1 MVYWIKSWLLDKKAM
16 STIIEHFSSLPD
28 PRTKEH
34 KKEHKLIDILFITIA
49 AVICGAE
56 DWNDIEFYGQ
66 EKEGWLKTILELPCG
81 IPSHDTFNRVFSLID
96 PAELQR
102 CFISWVQSIAK
113 ISEGEVIS
121 IDGKRMCNSGEQGK
135 KAIIHMVSAWSNE
148 NSMVLGQLKVSDKS
162 NEITAIPALLDLLMV
177 KGCWITI
184 DALGC
189 QKDIAAKIK
198 SKDAEYILAVKD
210 NQGNLHDDI
219 KDAFTHGVTEQVH
232 EQSNLGH
239 GRIEKRTCR
248 VITAMEWICKSEDW
262 QGLQTLI
269 EIKSERTIKAT
280 GVKETQTR
288 HYISSALST
297 AKKFN
302 ETIREHWGI
311 ENNLHWMLD
320 VAFNEDNSMKRA
332 GNAAE
337 NFSVITK
344 IALNAVKQSELKKG
358 ATRISVKSKRK
369 KAGWSN
375 EYLTAILTNA
385 H

>member
-1 MVYWIKSWLLDKKAM
+1 M
-16 STIIEHFSSLPD
+16 SNIIEHFSNVSD

-66 EKEGWLKTILELPCG
+66 EKEVWLKTILELPYG

-96 PAELQR
+96 PSELQN

-113 ISEGEVIS
+113 ISEGQIIS
-121 IDGKRMCNSGEQGK
+121 IDGKRMCNSGEGGK

-148 NSMVLGQLKVSDKS
+148 NRMVLSQVKVNDKS
-162 NEITAIPALLDLLMV
+162 NEIIAIPALLDLLMV

-184 DALGC
+184 DAMGC

-198 SKDAEYILAVKD
+198 SKEAEYILTVKD
-210 NQGNLHDDI
+210 NQAHLHDDI
-219 KDAFTHGVTEQVH
+219 KDAFKHGTIEQVD

-248 VITAMEWICKSEDW
+248 IITAIEWVCNVQDW

-280 GVKETQTR
+280 GVKETQIR
-288 HYISSALST
+288 HYISSARST

-302 ETIREHWGI
+302 EAIREHWGI
-311 ENNLHWMLD
+311 ENSLHWILD

-337 NFSVITK
+337 NFSVISK
-344 IALNAVKQSELKKG
+344 VALNVIKQSELKKG
-358 ATRISVKSKRK
+358 VTRLSVKSKRK

-385 H
+385 Q

>member
-1 MVYWIKSWLLDKKAM
+1 M
-16 STIIEHFSSLPD
+16 SSILEHFVNLPD

-66 EKEGWLKTILELPCG
+66 EKKEWLKTILELPFG

-96 PAELQR
+96 PTELQN

-113 ISEGEVIS
+113 ISEGQVVS
-121 IDGKRMCNSGEQGK
+121 IDGKRMCNSGEGGK
-135 KAIIHMVSAWSNE
+135 KSIIHMVSAWSNE
-148 NSMVLGQLKVSDKS
+148 NSMVLGQLKVNAKS

-184 DALGC
+184 DAMGC
-189 QKDIAAKIK
+189 QKDIASKIK
-198 SKDAEYILAVKD
+198 SKEAEYILAVKA
-210 NQGNLHDDI
+210 NQEHLHDDI
-219 KDAFTHGVTEQVH
+219 KEAFKHGVIEQVH

-248 VITAMEWICKSEDW
+248 IITAMEWICRPEDW
-262 QGLQTLI
+262 QGIQTLI
-269 EIKSERTIKAT
+269 EIQSERTIKAT
-280 GVKETQTR
+280 GVKEIHIR

-302 ETIREHWGI
+302 EAIRQHWGI
-311 ENNLHWMLD
+311 ENNLHWILD
-320 VAFNEDNSMKRA
+320 VAFNEDSSMKRA

-337 NFSVITK
+337 NFSVISK
-344 IALNAVKQSELKKG
+344 IALNIIKQSELKKG
-358 ATRISVKSKRK
+358 VTRLSVKSKRK

-375 EYLTAILTNA
+375 DYLADIITNA
-385 H
+385 K

>member
-1 MVYWIKSWLLDKKAM
+1 M
-16 STIIEHFSSLPD
+16 SSIIEHFSSLPD
-28 PRTKEH
+28 PRTKDH

-56 DWNDIEFYGQ
+56 DWNDIESYGE
-66 EKEGWLKTILELPCG
+66 EKEEWLKTILELPSG

-96 PAELQR
+96 SGELQK
-102 CFISWVQSIAK
+102 CFIGWVQSVAK
-113 ISEGEVIS
+113 ISEGQIIS

-135 KAIIHMVSAWSNE
+135 KAIIHLVSAWSNA
-148 NSMVLGQLKVSDKS
+148 NSMVLGQIKVNDKS
-162 NEITAIPALLDLLMV
+162 NEITAIPALLDLLLV

-184 DALGC
+184 DAMGC
-189 QKDIAAKIK
+189 QKDIAAIIK
-198 SKDAEYILAVKD
+198 AKEAEYILAVKD
-210 NQGNLHDDI
+210 NQEHLHDDI
-219 KDAFTHGVTEQVH
+219 KDAFKHGNIEQVH

-248 VITAMEWICKSEDW
+248 IITALEWVCKNEHW

-280 GVKETQTR
+280 GVKQTQIR
-288 HYISSALST
+288 HYISSAVST
-297 AKKFN
+297 AKRFN
-302 ETIREHWGI
+302 EAIREHWGI
-311 ENNLHWMLD
+311 ENNLHWILD
-320 VAFNEDNSMKRA
+320 VAFDEDNSMKRA

-337 NFSVITK
+337 NFSVISK
-344 IALNAVKQSELKKG
+344 IAVNALNQYEHKKG
-358 ATRISVKSKRK
+358 ATKLSMKSKRK

-375 EYLTAILTNA
+375 EYLAAILTNA

>member
-1 MVYWIKSWLLDKKAM
+1 M
-16 STIIEHFSSLPD
+16 SSIINHFSKLTD

-34 KKEHKLIDILFITIA
+34 KKEHKLIDIIFVTIA

-56 DWNDIEFYGQ
+56 DWNDIEEYGE
-66 EKEGWLKTILELPCG
+66 EKEDWLKTILELPFG

-96 PAELQR
+96 PVELQKY
-102 CFISWVQSIAK
+102 FIDWVQSIAK
-113 ISEGEVIS
+113 ITDGQIIS
-121 IDGKRMCNSGEQGK
+121 IDGKRMCNSGEGGK
-135 KAIIHMVSAWSNE
+135 KAIIHMVSAWSNA
-148 NSMVLGQLKVSDKS
+148 NSMVLGQLKVNDKS
-162 NEITAIPALLDLLMV
+162 NEITAIPALLDLLMI

-184 DALGC
+184 DAMGC

-198 SKDAEYILAVKD
+198 DKEAEYILAVKD
-210 NQGNLHDDI
+210 NQEHLHDDI
-219 KDAFTHGVTEQVH
+219 KEAFEYGKIEQTN

-248 VITAMEWICKSEDW
+248 IITAMEWVCKAQDW

-280 GVKETQTR
+280 GVKETQVR
-288 HYISSALST
+288 YYISSALST

-302 ETIREHWGI
+302 EAIREHWGI
-311 ENNLHWMLD
+311 ENNLHWILD
-320 VAFNEDNSMKRA
+320 VAFNEDNSTKRA

-337 NFSVITK
+337 NFSVISK
-344 IALNAVKQSELKKG
+344 IAVNLLNRYEHKKG
-358 ATRISVKSKRK
+358 ARKLGMKTKRK

-375 EYLTAILTNA
+375 DYLMAILA
-385 H
+385 KAG